1 MVKYA
6 ISLVVLLLT
15 LPFLCGTEKTLPAAD
30 ENRDPIPTP
39 PHTDVVQLSSL
50 SQELAE
56 IEVEQVKPQSIQSA
70 LKAMGKVL
78 APKPQ
83 TAIVGHAF
91 PARVAKI
98 DIEIGD
104 WVEKGQTLVTLES
117 QEVGSAK
124 SDFFKTVADLEL
136 AKLNFEREQRLLDE
150 EIGIE
155 KNLRMAEAEHKIAQ
169 ANHEAAEKRL
179 HVLGFTEDQVR
190 EIADTHQISP
200 SIVLF
205 APIAGKIINNNA
217 ILGQLVDQTT
227 EIMTIIDP
235 TLLWVD
241 AQIYE
246 KDIAKISIGQTV
258 EIVVPAYPSKI
269 FQGAVSYIGDIV
281 DEETHTITVRAEV
294 ANPKQLLKP
303 GMFANVNIILDA
315 DDRAPAVPESAVLED
330 GHQKFVFVKQ
340 GDSFL
345 RREIETGICDRGYVE
360 VRGGLEV
367 GDQVVI
373 RGNYQLKSEMD
384 EELLHHGHHH

>member
-6 ISLVVLLLT
+6 ISLVVMLLT

-39 PHTDVVQLSSL
+39 PHTDVVQLSSR

-124 SDFFKTVADLEL
+124 SDFFKTVADMEL

-150 EIGIE
+150 GIGIE
-155 KNLRMAEAEHKIAQ
+155 KNQ
-169 ANHEAAEKRL
+169 
-179 HVLGFTEDQVR
+179 
-190 EIADTHQISP
+190 
-200 SIVLF
+200 
-205 APIAGKIINNNA
+205 
-217 ILGQLVDQTT
+217 
-227 EIMTIIDP
+227 
-235 TLLWVD
+235 
-241 AQIYE
+241 
-246 KDIAKISIGQTV
+246 
-258 EIVVPAYPSKI
+258 
-269 FQGAVSYIGDIV
+269 
-281 DEETHTITVRAEV
+281 
-294 ANPKQLLKP
+294 
-303 GMFANVNIILDA
+303 
-315 DDRAPAVPESAVLED
+315 
-330 GHQKFVFVKQ
+330 
-340 GDSFL
+340 
-345 RREIETGICDRGYVE
+345 
-360 VRGGLEV
+360 
-367 GDQVVI
+367 
-373 RGNYQLKSEMD
+373 
-384 EELLHHGHHH
+384 